1 MSVLAVLVNPFYYQ
15 RRKWDLSLDET
26 TKVYTRALEMIE
38 DARVLVYNSY
48 PRGEMEQY
56 ELDLITQLREEREVL
71 TYADLGRRDGEQSLD
86 HLLQRHSPQDVLHV
100 FGEPLV
106 TLPRIALD
114 LQKRIGSRVPVIVIP
129 GCQRD
134 PTQTMKDTLPQ
145 IIRRYYSQV
154 DFILE
159 SFGNP

>member
-15 RRKWDLSLDET
+15 KRGFDLSLDKT
-26 TKVYTRALEMIE
+26 TKVYTRALEMIG

-106 TLPRIALD
+106 TLPRIALG
-114 LQKRIGSRVPVIVIP
+114 LQKRIG
-129 GCQRD
+129 
-134 PTQTMKDTLPQ
+134 
-145 IIRRYYSQV
+145 
-154 DFILE
+154 
-159 SFGNP
+159 